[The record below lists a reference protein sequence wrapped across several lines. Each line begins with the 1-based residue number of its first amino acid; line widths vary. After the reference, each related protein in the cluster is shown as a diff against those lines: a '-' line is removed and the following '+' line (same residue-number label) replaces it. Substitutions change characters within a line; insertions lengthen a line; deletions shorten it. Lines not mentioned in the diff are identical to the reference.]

1 MIGPMSVASAI
12 VVGLATSA
20 SPAAAAI
27 VEVHLKDQ
35 NFNPRTVSAKT
46 GDTIVFHNDDGVLHS
61 VLLPDNEALLA
72 AHFIEPHASY
82 EIVIPATAGAATY
95 ALVCT
100 IHLNMKGT
108 LQIIAQ

>member
-12 VVGLATSA
+12 FVVLTIAA

-35 NFNPRTVSAKT
+35 NFNPKTVSAKP
-46 GDTIVFHNDDGVLHS
+46 GDTIVFHNEDKELHS
-61 VLLPDNEALLA
+61 IFLPDNETILP

-82 EIVIPATAGAATY
+82 EVAIPPVADPATY
-95 ALVCT
+95 ELVCT
-100 IHLNMKGT
+100 IHINMKGT
-108 LQIIAQ
+108 VQIIAQ

>member
-1 MIGPMSVASAI
+1 MIGPMSAASAI
-12 VVGLATSA
+12 VIVLAIFA
-20 SPAAAAI
+20 RPAVAAI

-35 NFNPRTVSAKT
+35 NFNPPKVSAKP
-46 GDTIVFHNDDGVLHS
+46 GDTIVFHNDDNVLHS

-72 AHFIEPHASY
+72 AHFIEPHKGY
-82 EIVIPATAGAATY
+82 EVVIPPAADPGAY

-100 IHLNMKGT
+100 VHINMKGT